1 MSELNGAGEQSGY
14 LTTSS
19 YGTAVEPEA
28 GAGVGKKKAPG
39 LKKKL
44 KSTVSAA
51 RAEAALG

>member
-1 MSELNGAGEQSGY
+1 MVAELNGAGEQSGY
-14 LTTSS
+14 LTTPSF
-19 YGTAVEPEA
+19 GTAVEPE
-28 GAGVGKKKAPG
+28 AGVGKKKAPG